1 MNFGEAKKY
10 SRDIVAVYFGDGHVF
25 YAEQKMAKKP
35 VPYLTVK
42 FSGLGKVRSK
52 ITKYDR
58 ESQCFKDYWQANTKM
73 ELNLYTLGKNI
84 APKDAEPVY
93 ENTAVEDMDDFVK
106 FLCSDE
112 IIEDMDRNN
121 IVIAINGRIMDL
133 SFLENNSEFR
143 YRSMAE
149 FDVNFIDSSYGLYG
163 QNAIAELP
171 NPSGGGTKEMVADS
185 SVIEKVEVKGETK

>member
-25 YAEQKMAKKP
+25 YSEQKMAKKP

-106 FLCSDE
+106 FLNLMLISL
-112 IIEDMDRNN
+112 IVRMDCT
-121 IVIAINGRIMDL
+121 DKT
-133 SFLENNSEFR
+133 
-143 YRSMAE
+143 
-149 FDVNFIDSSYGLYG
+149 
-163 QNAIAELP
+163 Q
-171 NPSGGGTKEMVADS
+171 
-185 SVIEKVEVKGETK
+185 